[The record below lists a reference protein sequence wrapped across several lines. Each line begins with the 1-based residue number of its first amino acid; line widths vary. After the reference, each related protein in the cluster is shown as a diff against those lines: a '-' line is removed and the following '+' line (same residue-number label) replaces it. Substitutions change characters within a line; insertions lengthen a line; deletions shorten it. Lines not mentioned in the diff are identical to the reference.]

1 MIEFGEKLKQ
11 MREEKGMTQQT
22 LAEQLYV
29 TRQAVSRW
37 ECGARYPDLLTAKK
51 IAEILETTID
61 ELVSGE
67 AGKETVE
74 REPLLTGAKYRVLQ
88 IIMYVAGC
96 IPFLLMTVFSIK
108 TFFPEESLRGTPAGQ
123 VTVLTVTTTL
133 QYVAVMMAMV
143 TGLFFALRNKLS
155 PAKIGVLMS
164 VPFWAEAFNLS
175 VQYLQ
180 ELIKGNTTVGYVW
193 PDVIWCLLAGLCII
207 CFFYGK
213 GCRNKFIR
221 VLLSVGIGCIGIHR
235 LYIILLAC
243 KNLLLNYTDLGFVVR
258 TVHVLGEV
266 VLVVLLLVQT
276 LALMNKRARIKLL

>member
-37 ECGARYPDLLTAKK
+37 ECGARYPDLLT
-51 IAEILETTID
+51 
-61 ELVSGE
+61 
-67 AGKETVE
+67 
-74 REPLLTGAKYRVLQ
+74 
-88 IIMYVAGC
+88 
-96 IPFLLMTVFSIK
+96 
-108 TFFPEESLRGTPAGQ
+108 
-123 VTVLTVTTTL
+123 VTTTL

-164 VPFWAEAFNLS
+164 VPFWAEALNLS

-207 CFFYGK
+207 FFFYGK